1 MNIETQTAE
10 RAAKPSGKS
19 RGGWCWRGWGAEGPE
34 ERCQDGTALTD
45 PGVCLSSSHLSISCP
60 GQVRSPH
67 SPSVKV
73 LKIYGTWG
81 ILLSLGETLFSPPIH

>member
-1 MNIETQTAE
+1 MKGLPRPVES
-10 RAAKPSGKS
+10 PGV
-19 RGGWCWRGWGAEGPE
+19 GGGGGVGGAEGQE
-34 ERCQDGTALTD
+34 ECCQDGTALTD

-60 GQVRSPH
+60 GQVKSPH